1 MTGLELAFCT
11 SAVLSSS
18 TSQMFI
24 KAATIRNSPGRS
36 VILLGIGLSLLIF
49 GALLAV
55 LALRTLNLSQLIPFA
70 ALAYVLVPLG
80 SHFVFRDRLLPRF
93 WIGTILIVG
102 GILCTNF

>member
-18 TSQMFI
+18 TAQMFI
-24 KAATIRNSPGRS
+24 KAAAMRNSPS
-36 VILLGIGLSLLIF
+36 HVVILLGTGLCLLIF
-49 GALLAV
+49 SALLAV

-80 SHFVFRDRLLPRF
+80 SHFILGDRLLPRF
-93 WIGTILIVG
+93 WIGAILIAG
-102 GILCTNF
+102 GVLCTNF